1 MLFYSSIKDNLL
13 WSVENANDEELWQAL
28 KLANADI
35 FVFASSCENMPVT
48 LIEAM
53 VSGLPIAC
61 SDRGPMPEILGKSAV
76 YFNPH
81 SVSSIFKALS
91 KIVHDEILRKSLA
104 EISWEKS
111 LQYSWER
118 CAEET
123 FDFIYN
129 IANRQ

>member
-1 MLFYSSIKDNLL
+1 M
-13 WSVENANDEELWQAL
+13 
-28 KLANADI
+28 
-35 FVFASSCENMPVT
+35 ASS
-48 LIEAM
+48 
-53 VSGLPIAC
+53 LPIA
-61 SDRGPMPEILGKSAV
+61 SSNYGPMPEILGKSAV